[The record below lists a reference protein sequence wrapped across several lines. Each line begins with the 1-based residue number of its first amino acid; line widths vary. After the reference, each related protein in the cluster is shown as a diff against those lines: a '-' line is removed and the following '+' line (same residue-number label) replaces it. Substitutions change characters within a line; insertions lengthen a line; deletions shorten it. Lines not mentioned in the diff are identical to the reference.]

1 MTIKNNNKRLFH
13 NSCKWI
19 IELEIPAMDIYQ
31 AQTNATQLVSF
42 FVSLLQYNNHKSQS
56 YKADV
61 AMVSLKENENFL
73 TLRAPTT
80 PIKRGTVLSDE
91 KNNEKVALMVNN
103 FSFSPAKLVNV
114 IELHSAA
121 INSSDI
127 HNQLL
132 NLWTIIE
139 VQIPTEPKHSF
150 AKINQLCN
158 VITSV
163 LNAQYISSLITQLA
177 SDLEHCIPQVFHDEL
192 DQVNEGEKT
201 EEKIAA
207 ILVMNKYQTEKAT
220 LINALA
226 LYPLLQYRIE
236 QYSEI
241 LSNRLKL
248 KKYLSS
254 HRERLFWHIMR
265 IYRNRNMIVH
275 DGSHFP
281 YIDVIVQN
289 LHYYV
294 DGLIDTI
301 NIYAG
306 KGYTSI
312 KTIYMALQQKE
323 YRYLCSLE
331 KKEQDGSPQKID
343 KDFVAVIFGYI
354 N

>member
-1 MTIKNNNKRLFH
+1 
-13 NSCKWI
+13 
-19 IELEIPAMDIYQ
+19 
-31 AQTNATQLVSF
+31 
-42 FVSLLQYNNHKSQS
+42 
-56 YKADV
+56 
-61 AMVSLKENENFL
+61 MVSLKENENFL

-139 VQIPTEPKHSF
+139 VLIPTEPKHSF

-248 KKYLSS
+248 KK
-254 HRERLFWHIMR
+254 
-265 IYRNRNMIVH
+265 
-275 DGSHFP
+275 
-281 YIDVIVQN
+281 
-289 LHYYV
+289 
-294 DGLIDTI
+294 
-301 NIYAG
+301 
-306 KGYTSI
+306 
-312 KTIYMALQQKE
+312 
-323 YRYLCSLE
+323 
-331 KKEQDGSPQKID
+331 
-343 KDFVAVIFGYI
+343 
-354 N
+354 